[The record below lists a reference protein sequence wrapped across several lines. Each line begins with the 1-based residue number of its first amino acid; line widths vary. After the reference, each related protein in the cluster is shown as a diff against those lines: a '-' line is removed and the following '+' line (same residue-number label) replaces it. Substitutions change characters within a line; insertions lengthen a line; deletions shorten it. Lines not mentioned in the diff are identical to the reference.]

1 MKKLC
6 VLLLTV
12 LTVTL
17 GALAQSATD
26 VSGIVLS
33 AEENEPVV
41 GATVMVR
48 GTNVGTMT
56 DVDGKFRLKA
66 PAGSKTLI
74 VSYVGMHTQE
84 VAVAPTVR
92 VLLENDA
99 QALDEVIV
107 TGYGTTRRAA
117 LPEPP
122 RLSTVTLSTVSLT

>member
-107 TGYGTTRRAA
+107 TVTTQPVAQR